1 MSGNILNFTI
11 YEIVVSTLFGLFSI
25 YLSNLFLR
33 KLILKSSFVEIF
45 QQKNIAAA
53 IFAGTIIFCILLLT
67 RTSII
72 PSVNFLQAQALDPA
86 GLSMGF
92 YAKAFMYFLV
102 FFVVAFF
109 AAMLLLF
116 FSSRVFMIATKEI
129 DEIKE
134 IQGGNISVSLL
145 ISFSMVA
152 FSLYVKPSLEHFL
165 TGVVHFV
172 TSN

>member
-11 YEIVVSTLFGLFSI
+11 YEIIVSTIFGLFSI

-33 KLILKSSFVEIF
+33 KVILKSSFVEII

-53 IFAGTIIFCILLLT
+53 IFAGTIIFCVLLLT

-72 PSVNFLQAQALDPA
+72 PSVNFLQAQALNPA
-86 GLSMGF
+86 AVTLGF
-92 YAKAFMYFLV
+92 YFKAFLYFLA

-109 AAMLLLF
+109 AAMSLLF

-172 TSN
+172 TTK